1 MGHLSTSERVCS
13 TTPMASTGEGSPPL
27 LARRAKLSSEAQA
40 RRSEDSSPES
50 MPRSKQQQPQ
60 PQQQQQQQQKSVPL
74 SAEPAARNIPK
85 HLIDYIPKDQ
95 INMEEY
101 VRNFKGDNVLG
112 WQFNAPLKWDKVIQI
127 TLLHLVAVFC
137 LITYPVQDLRLYT
150 VLWGKY

>member
-50 MPRSKQQQPQ
+50 MPRGKQQQPQ
-60 PQQQQQQQQKSVPL
+60 PVPL
-74 SAEPAARNIPK
+74 SASAAPRNIPK
-85 HLIDYIPKDQ
+85 DLIDHIPKDQ

-101 VRNFKGDNVLG
+101 TRNFKGDNILG
-112 WQFNAPLKWDKVIQI
+112 WQLNAPLKWDKVIQI
-127 TLLHLVAVFC
+127 SLLHLVAFFC
-137 LITYPVQDLRLYT
+137 LVTYPLNELRFYSLI
-150 VLWGKY
+150 WCKY